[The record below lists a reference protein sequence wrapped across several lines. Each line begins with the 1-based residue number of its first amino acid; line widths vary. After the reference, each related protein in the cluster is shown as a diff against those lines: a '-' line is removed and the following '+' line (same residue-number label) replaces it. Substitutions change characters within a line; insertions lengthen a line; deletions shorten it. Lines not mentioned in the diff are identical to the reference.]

1 MNIDPEI
8 NVISISF
15 LKNIMEKFTT
25 LNGETILVNL
35 THVVAIEKTKSGTQL
50 IFDSNI
56 TDPGAYEQKNYLL
69 VKERFEYVMYKLSD
83 DFDPDT
89 RIPKRFD

>member
-1 MNIDPEI
+1 MNVDPEI

-35 THVVAIEKTKSGTQL
+35 THVVAIEKNKKRDT
-50 IFDSNI
+50 INF
-56 TDPGAYEQKNYLL
+56 
-69 VKERFEYVMYKLSD
+69 RFKYN
-83 DFDPDT
+83 
-89 RIPKRFD
+89 